1 MQREIFLKCFITIG
15 SYWLTSLLHY
25 VFIYYTNGSTLEGL
39 SLLRKT
45 VSTHVKNYA
54 NFSRVFEITSSLR
67 SLVRYPV
74 GHSKRNSISPRTHV
88 LSLFPQLLQSWQLF
102 QVVLPKSG
110 FSSTKCR
117 PTRSA
122 AETLVLTEKKKP
134 LEGQNKELTEVF
146 LEMWHDGGNIGKV
159 RIKSLN
165 WSRTIPIVN
174 QHGLLRKVKLKAQE
188 FWQH

>member
-1 MQREIFLKCFITIG
+1 
-15 SYWLTSLLHY
+15 
-25 VFIYYTNGSTLEGL
+25 
-39 SLLRKT
+39 
-45 VSTHVKNYA
+45 VKNYD

-122 AETLVLTEKKKP
+122 AETLVFTEKEKP
-134 LEGQNKELTEVF
+134 HDGQNKELTEVF
-146 LEMWHDGGNIGKV
+146 LEMLVRSHHDFNTKLPQQSD
-159 RIKSLN
+159 IKKADWSAEKNTHDLPFSSRQRLSDIDHRLSL
-165 WSRTIPIVN
+165 
-174 QHGLLRKVKLKAQE
+174 E
-188 FWQH
+188 E